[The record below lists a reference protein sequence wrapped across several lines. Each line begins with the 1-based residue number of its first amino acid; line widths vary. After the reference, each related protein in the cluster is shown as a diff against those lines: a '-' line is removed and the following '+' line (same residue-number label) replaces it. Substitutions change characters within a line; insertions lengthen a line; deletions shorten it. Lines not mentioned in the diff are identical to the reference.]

1 MPEFGLFIPQ
11 MRMSPAVITERVQA
25 AEAAGFQ
32 SVWLMDHLVPPGLPS
47 SDCYE
52 AYTLAAALAVQ
63 TERVRIG
70 HLVGCS
76 QFRHP
81 TLLAKMVVTIDH
93 LSGGR
98 FDLGLGWGSVP
109 AELDTFGLLPEP
121 PALRSQRLEE
131 TLEILELLF
140 TGEPFDYDGRH
151 HQLRG
156 AQQRPRPLA
165 GKVPVLIGGIG
176 EKLTLPLVRRF
187 ADWWNCPSYGIHRL
201 EELRPLV
208 GDVKV
213 STQHPIGLAVGRT
226 DRDDVVALAEKRFG
240 NWGGLI
246 AGTPDEVAAELA
258 REAALG
264 VELFLVP
271 FSDFATVE
279 TIERFGREV
288 MPAVRAGVGA

>member
-47 SDCYE
+47 ADCYE

-81 TLLAKMVVTIDH
+81 SLLAKMVVTIDH

-109 AELDTFGLLPEP
+109 VELDTFGLLPEP
-121 PALRSQRLEE
+121 AAVRSERLAE

-140 TGEPFDYDGRH
+140 TGEPVDYDGRH
-151 HQLRG
+151 YQLRN

-165 GKVPVLIGGIG
+165 GKVPVLVGGIG

-187 ADWWNCPSYGIHRL
+187 ADWWNCPSYGISRL

-208 GDVKV
+208 GDVRV

-226 DRDDVVALAEKRFG
+226 DRDDVVGLAEKRFG

-246 AGTPDEVAAELA
+246 AGTPEEVVAELS

-271 FSDFATVE
+271 FSDFGTVE

-288 MPAVRAGVGA
+288 MPAVRAGA

>member
-11 MRMSPAVITERVQA
+11 MRMSPAAITERVQA

-47 SDCYE
+47 GDCYE

-81 TLLAKMVVTIDH
+81 SLLAKMVVTIDH

-98 FDLGLGWGSVP
+98 FDLGLGWGSYP
-109 AELDTFGLLPEP
+109 AELGVFGMPDEP
-121 PALRSQRLEE
+121 PVVRSKRLEE

-140 TGEPFDYDGRH
+140 TGEVVDYAGEH
-151 HQLRG
+151 YQLRE

-187 ADWWNCPSYGIHRL
+187 ADWWNCPSYGIARL
-201 EELRPLV
+201 EEVRPLV
-208 GDVKV
+208 GDVRV

-246 AGTPDEVAAELA
+246 AGTPDEVADELL
-258 REAALG
+258 REVALG

-271 FSDFATVE
+271 FTDFAPVE

-288 MPAVRAGVGA
+288 MPAVRAGA